1 MSKKFVLRFPTI
13 SSSFTNP
20 KISKIHVFVGES
32 VKRNSDL
39 IEIESEKGIIV
50 LQSEFSGIV
59 NEVLVKEEQFVGEND
74 LLLIIMK
81 D

>member
-1 MSKKFVLRFPTI
+1 MSRKFFLRFPAV

-20 KISKIHVFVGES
+20 KVSKIHVFPGES
-32 VKRNSDL
+32 VKRNTEL

-50 LQSEFSGIV
+50 LQSNFSGIV
-59 NEVLVKEEQFVGEND
+59 SEVVVKKEQFVGEND
-74 LLLIIMK
+74 LLLIITK